1 MKNYIKLIQSGI
13 VMLTLLILASCS
25 TEKSNLTATP
35 KDAGFVMVV
44 DGKALKEKGNINS
57 ISESKIYK
65 KAIAEISDDEM
76 ADFKQFE
83 YLFKDTK
90 ESGIAI
96 NEEFIMFMKMVEG
109 TPMVGFN
116 FQVLDKAKVDALF
129 TIVTEKEDD
138 LEVLNS
144 DGVSYIVNDKAI
156 IAWNEAQLLVLAQQE
171 MAPEALLNNAK
182 TLLSQSA
189 SESISSNSNYSDFY
203 AKRKD
208 VSFWFNYDLFL
219 DNMPPAQQMMIT
231 SQLPFSMKGT
241 FFFGY
246 ISFEKGQVVA
256 EYESIMNDE
265 MKAFIKD
272 YQFIND
278 DFDTDVLKFM
288 PKTSYANAEIS
299 LNLFDYYHMF
309 LDMYKEKQVDT
320 EVYTKQV
327 EQELGVTVDDLL
339 KSFSGEMA
347 ISLHGI
353 SMKEETGMSFEIDEN
368 GEYKMVEKTEMKPEL
383 LYSAVVKYN
392 NDMVWDIIETKAGE
406 IGLVKQDGYYS
417 ISQADVYLGYVDN
430 TLLVTNDLELIKK
443 DMADGSIDP
452 NLKSTEVADYLKKF
466 PTYLELNMDLDQYP
480 EEVREYIKNQD
491 KEKSDIF
498 LKFMSTYKRLQV
510 MPTDIYSAKIVLELN
525 NKDKNSLDVILHDLD
540 DASELISK
548 N

>member
-392 NDMVWDIIETKAGE
+392 NDMVWEIIETKAGE

>member
-35 KDAGFVMVV
+35 KDAGFIMVV

-57 ISESKIYK
+57 ISESKVYK
-65 KAIAEISDDEM
+65 KVIAEISDDEM

-83 YLFKDTK
+83 YLFKDTE

-109 TPMVGFN
+109 TPMIGFN
-116 FQVLDKAKVDALF
+116 FQVIDKAKVDALF
-129 TIVTEKEDD
+129 TIVTEKEEG
-138 LEVLNS
+138 LEVLKS
-144 DGVSYIVNDKAI
+144 EDISYIVNDEAI

-171 MAPEALLNNAK
+171 MAPEALLNSAK
-182 TLLSQSA
+182 TLLNQSA
-189 SESISSNSNYSDFY
+189 SESISSNSTYGDFY

-241 FFFGY
+241 FFYGY

-278 DFDTDVLKFM
+278 DFDTDVLKFI
-288 PKTSYANAEIS
+288 PKNSYANAEIS
-299 LNLFDYYHMF
+299 LNLYDYYNMF

-320 EVYTKQV
+320 DVYTKQV

-353 SMKEETGMSFEIDEN
+353 NMKETTGMSFEIDET
-368 GEYKMVEKTEMKPEL
+368 GEYKMVNKTEMKPEL
-383 LYSAVVKYN
+383 LYSAVIKYN
-392 NDMVWDIIETKAGE
+392 NDMVWDILETKAGE
-406 IGLVKQDGYYS
+406 MGLVKQDGYYS
-417 ISQADVYLGYVDN
+417 ISQADVYMGYVDN

-443 DMADGSIDP
+443 NMADGSVSP
-452 NLKSTEVADYLKKF
+452 NLESTEVADYLNKF

-480 EEVREYIKNQD
+480 KEIKEYIENQG
-491 KEKSDIF
+491 KEESDVF

-510 MPTDIYSAKIVLELN
+510 IPTDIYSAKIVLELN
-525 NKDKNSLDVILHDLD
+525 NKDKNSLDVILHNMD
-540 DASELISK
+540 DVSDLISK

>member
-1 MKNYIKLIQSGI
+1 
-13 VMLTLLILASCS
+13 
-25 TEKSNLTATP
+25 
-35 KDAGFVMVV
+35 MVV

-57 ISESKIYK
+57 ISESKVYK
-65 KAIAEISDDEM
+65 KVIAEISDDEM

-109 TPMVGFN
+109 TPMIGFN
-116 FQVLDKAKVDALF
+116 FQVIDKAKVDALF
-129 TIVTEKEDD
+129 TIVTEKEEG
-138 LEVLNS
+138 LEVLKS
-144 DGVSYIVNDKAI
+144 EDISYIVNDEAI
-156 IAWNEAQLLVLAQQE
+156 IAWNEAQLLVIAQQE
-171 MAPEALLNNAK
+171 MAPEALLNSAK
-182 TLLSQSA
+182 TLLNQSA
-189 SESISSNSNYSDFY
+189 SESISSNSTYGDFY

-241 FFFGY
+241 FFYGY

-278 DFDTDVLKFM
+278 DFDTDVLKFI
-288 PKTSYANAEIS
+288 PKNSYANAEIS
-299 LNLFDYYHMF
+299 LNLYDYYNMF

-320 EVYTKQV
+320 DVYTKQV

-353 SMKEETGMSFEIDEN
+353 NMKETTGMSFEIDET
-368 GEYKMVEKTEMKPEL
+368 GEYKMVNKTEMKPEL
-383 LYSAVVKYN
+383 LYSAVIKYN
-392 NDMVWDIIETKAGE
+392 NDMVWDILETKAGE
-406 IGLVKQDGYYS
+406 MGLVKQDGYYS
-417 ISQADVYLGYVDN
+417 ISQADVYMGYVDN

-443 DMADGSIDP
+443 NMADGSVSP
-452 NLKSTEVADYLKKF
+452 NLESTEVADYLNKF

-480 EEVREYIKNQD
+480 KEIKEYIEKQG
-491 KEKSDIF
+491 KEESDVF

-510 MPTDIYSAKIVLELN
+510 IPTDIYSAKIVLELN
-525 NKDKNSLDVILHDLD
+525 NKDKNSLDVILHNMD
-540 DASELISK
+540 DVSDLISK